1 MLARGRAGLAES
13 IEEALEGSLEQKAA
27 LGHGGPS
34 VQAACAGAAGA
45 GLGLAAALA
54 VQLLQALLDNARLR
68 RTAND
73 YAWQIVEAVH
83 QKARL

>member
-34 VQAACAGAAGA
+34 MQAACTGA
-45 GLGLAAALA
+45 GHGLAAALA